1 MLRVKNSKDK
11 ILAIGQ
17 YKILNVLYK
26 DKNKDIY
33 HVVDMKKPHLVLT
46 LRILKLNQSPSQIDK
61 EIEILNILNQYHE
74 MLHFYNIQILSD
86 KLIFLFDYTRG
97 YNLKQI
103 VNKDPK
109 FLYKGKLLQFIV
121 NMVYILVIYQKH
133 NIIHNNINPSNII
146 FDGKR
151 FHLIGLSNATIDLD
165 NTIGNGND
173 IYSIGLVLFYI
184 IFGKEYNNDIKID
197 KSIDEKIFYIL
208 ERMLKENIEDRI
220 KLHEIVDLL
229 DK

>member
-1 MLRVKNSKDK
+1 
-11 ILAIGQ
+11 
-17 YKILNVLYK
+17 
-26 DKNKDIY
+26 
-33 HVVDMKKPHLVLT
+33 
-46 LRILKLNQSPSQIDK
+46 
-61 EIEILNILNQYHE
+61 
-74 MLHFYNIQILSD
+74 
-86 KLIFLFDYTRG
+86 
-97 YNLKQI
+97 
-103 VNKDPK
+103 
-109 FLYKGKLLQFIV
+109 
-121 NMVYILVIYQKH
+121 MVYILVIYQKH